1 MDIILYGLGI
11 KFYIYVWIFPE
22 VKQFNYTVL
31 WDDKERKE
39 AMKLIIDEEAVNKLY
54 SNYWEAVRSQND
66 GYENTY
72 KDIFSSII
80 ETEESKKWREVIDKN
95 ATLP

>member
-39 AMKLIIDEEAVNKLY
+39 AMKLI
-54 SNYWEAVRSQND
+54 
-66 GYENTY
+66 
-72 KDIFSSII
+72 
-80 ETEESKKWREVIDKN
+80 
-95 ATLP
+95 